1 MKKLSLGIM
10 VLALISSQH
19 VLAKKIG
26 RKLSKVV
33 SCVLGC
39 QVTMRL

>member
-19 VLAKKIG
+19 VLAKIG